1 MTLTLKTMNETRII
15 INGKEVK
22 IRFGSYVISLLAQD
36 GISLSDF
43 DKVVKKDPIGTI
55 AKVIYF
61 GAVNGSDSDTS
72 KWIKQSD
79 VFDWMDEQDGGF
91 SSDEVTRVF
100 ELFGKS
106 LNMGLP
112 KKKVKTK
119 PKSLNPEK
127 TTAEK

>member
-1 MTLTLKTMNETRII
+1 MIPMNETKII

-43 DKVVKKDPIGTI
+43 GNVTEKDPIGTI

-61 GAVNGSDSDTS
+61 GAVNASEGKRGDDISQGD
-72 KWIKQSD
+72 I
-79 VFDWMDEQDGGF
+79 FDWIDEQEGGF
-91 SSDEVTRVF
+91 SSDEVTKVF
-100 ELFGKS
+100 ELFGKY
-106 LNMGLP
+106 LTMGVP

-127 TTAEK
+127 PIAEK

>member
-1 MTLTLKTMNETRII
+1 MNETKII

-43 DKVVKKDPIGTI
+43 GNVTKKDPIGTI

-61 GAVNGSDSDTS
+61 GAVNGSEGKRGDDISQGD
-72 KWIKQSD
+72 I
-79 VFDWMDEQDGGF
+79 FDWIDEQEGGF
-91 SSDEVTRVF
+91 SSDEVTKVF
-100 ELFGKS
+100 ELFGKY
-106 LNMGLP
+106 LTMGVP

-127 TTAEK
+127 TTSEK